1 MWQDLSIADKE
12 FPLHIRIPY
21 KAASSGIFNV
31 LKTAMKTTLKIY
43 EPHKDG
49 KKYVVQ
55 QDCETRAEA
64 EEQKNKITAFF
75 YGEDD
80 KFRTKQEVEV
90 YLSKRPVRQALAKM
104 KKKVVSKFTDG
115 NKLLDFLT
123 KFAIGVSWDIEE
135 IQEEKG

>member
-1 MWQDLSIADKE
+1 MWQDLSIANKE
-12 FPLHIRIPY
+12 LPLHIRIPY

-31 LKTAMKTTLKIY
+31 LKTAMKTTLKLY
-43 EPHKDG
+43 DPHKEG

-55 QDCETRAEA
+55 QDCKTRAEA

-80 KFRTKQEVEV
+80 KFRTKHEVEK
-90 YLSKRPVRQALAKM
+90 YLSKRPVRQALSKM
-104 KKKVVSKFTDG
+104 KKKLVSKFTEG

-123 KFAIGVSWDIEE
+123 KFSLFVSWDIEE
-135 IQEEKG
+135 VEGQK